1 MQYTIITLSRK
12 DFEQHLKNS
21 RRYYSFY
28 ETAAGTLEI
37 LSTDLA
43 IYQAFFIDQ
52 VDPQRYQH
60 YVFKETVDAS
70 KIVLTG
76 TDFQIKVLKTLA
88 STPVHT
94 TLSYQELATLIGK
107 PRGHRAVGTALANN
121 RVAYFIPCHRV
132 LRSDGNLGG
141 YRWGIERKKILLLQ
155 IQKP

>member
-1 MQYTIITLSRK
+1 MDYTITTLSGK
-12 DFEQHLKNS
+12 EFNQHLKNS

-37 LSTDLA
+37 LSTDLG

-52 VDPQRYQH
+52 VESQRYQH

-70 KIVLTG
+70 NIVLTG
-76 TDFQIKVLKTLA
+76 TDFQVKVLKTLA
-88 STPVHT
+88 QIPSHT

-107 PRGHRAVGTALANN
+107 PRAHRAVGTALANN

-132 LRSDGNLGG
+132 LRSDGHLGG
-141 YRWGIERKKILLLQ
+141 YRWGIERKKILLTQ